1 MKSLELESN
10 FAKSMKEQCFH
21 CGQDIELEEVKFDE
35 KKFCCAGCKT
45 VYEILNT
52 TGLENFY
59 EMNSDAGIRPD
70 SRANH
75 HFDFLDT
82 PEIFDKVVD
91 FSEDGVTLVNFH
103 IPVIHCTSCVW
114 LLESLNT
121 VNENIIY
128 SHVSFSKKNVQI
140 SFRQDK
146 IKLSEVARL
155 LTQLGYKPA
164 VSLHSLDK
172 KEISESRML
181 MYKLTIAGFCF
192 ANIMILAFPEYTLPF
207 TNASPEVWLDGNKW
221 FFRGGMFLLS
231 LPVMFFSATDYFKS
245 AWQGLKNRYINI
257 DLPIAIGFW
266 VLFLRSTYDI
276 VFDLS
281 PGFFD
286 TIAGLAFF
294 MLIGKWFQQRTYKTL
309 AFDRDYKSFYPIAV
323 LRINQGVEEPTLL
336 SELKVGDRILI
347 RNEEII
353 PADAVLMKG
362 EGMIDNSFVTGESR
376 LIEKKMGDKIFAGG
390 KQSGQAIELEVI
402 KEVNQSYLTQLW
414 NKEAFSKEDS
424 TLNKLTNSISQYFV
438 MIILAIAVISAV
450 FWYFYD
456 STQILQVVTAIL
468 IITCP
473 CALALSSPFILG
485 NTMRVFGEKGLYI
498 KSTATIESMAKVE
511 NLVFDKTG
519 TITENQSAQV
529 NYIGEELSEEELA
542 AIKSVMKNSNH
553 PLSRIIYDS
562 LHKVQWVEISNYQE
576 IVGKGQ
582 SAKVGSKEIKIGSK
596 RFVGK
601 EEDSDVNKT
610 RVYISID
617 SIVKGKFEISNQ
629 YRKGLKEMV
638 SHLGGYSLAILSGDN
653 DSEKENLS
661 QIFPDSTQFYFN
673 QNPEQKLEYIE
684 KEQAKYRKVLMLG
697 DGLNDAGAIQQSD
710 VGMVLT
716 EDVNNFSPS
725 CDAIIKADSFLSFP
739 VFLRFSKISIRLIWA
754 AFTLSFLY
762 NIIGLSFAV
771 TGNLEPVIA
780 AILMPISSISVVI
793 FATLSVR
800 LSALLLKWNLE

>member
-1 MKSLELESN
+1 MTEH
-10 FAKSMKEQCFH
+10 CFH
-21 CGQDIELEEVKFDE
+21 CGQKIELEVVKFDE

-59 EMNSDAGIRPD
+59 AMNSEAGVRPD
-70 SRANH
+70 SKENH

-82 PEIFDKVVD
+82 PEIFEKVVD
-91 FSEDGVTLVNFH
+91 FSEDGITVVTFH

-121 VNENIIY
+121 VNENIVY
-128 SHVSFSKKNVQI
+128 SNVNFAKKNVQI
-140 SFRQDK
+140 SFHQNEL
-146 IKLSEVARL
+146 KLSEVARL
-155 LTQLGYKPA
+155 ITQLGYKPA
-164 VSLHSLDK
+164 VSLQSLDA
-172 KEISESRML
+172 KETNPNRML
-181 MYKLTIAGFCF
+181 IYKLVVAGFCF
-192 ANIMILAFPEYTLPF
+192 SNIMILAFPEYSLPF
-207 TNASPEVWLDGNKW
+207 TKTSPEVWLEGNKNI
-221 FFRGGMFLLS
+221 FRWAMFVLS

-245 AWQGLKNRYINI
+245 AWHGIKNKFINI

-276 VFDLS
+276 IFDIS

-286 TIAGLAFF
+286 TIGGLAFF

-323 LRINQGVEEPTLL
+323 LRINNGIEQPTLL

-362 EGMIDNSFVTGESR
+362 EAMIDNSFVTGESR
-376 LIEKKMGDKIFAGG
+376 LIEKQQGDKVFAGG
-390 KQSGQAIELEVI
+390 KQSGQAIELEII

-414 NKEAFSKEDS
+414 NNEAFSKEDS
-424 TLNKLTNSISQYFV
+424 TLNKLTNKISQYFV
-438 MIILAIAVISAV
+438 IVILAIAIASGI

-485 NTMRVFGEKGLYI
+485 NTMRIFGEKGLYI
-498 KSTATIESMAKVE
+498 KSTATIESMAKIDKI
-511 NLVFDKTG
+511 VFDKTG
-519 TITENQSAQV
+519 TITENQSAV
-529 NYIGEELSEEELA
+529 VEYKGEELNPKELIA
-542 AIKSVMKNSNH
+542 VKSILKNSNH
-553 PLSRIIYDS
+553 PLSRIIFDN
-562 LHKVQWVEISNYQE
+562 LKEIE
-576 IVGKGQ
+576 ITDVNSYKEMVGKGQ
-582 SAKVGSKEIKIGSK
+582 IGIVDGKEIKVGSKS
-596 RFVGK
+596 FVGK
-601 EEDSDVNKT
+601 VEHSEINKT
-610 RVYISID
+610 RVYISVD
-617 SIVKGKFEISNQ
+617 SEVKGKFEISNH
-629 YRKGLKEMV
+629 YRKGLKEMIN
-638 SHLGGYSLAILSGDN
+638 HLDSYSLAILSGDN
-653 DSEKENLS
+653 DSEKETLS
-661 QIFPDSTQFYFN
+661 TIFPKSASLKFN

-684 KEQAKYRKVLMLG
+684 SEQKDNQKILMLG

-710 VGMVLT
+710 VGMVIT
-716 EDVNNFSPS
+716 EDINNFSPS
-725 CDAIIKADSFLSFP
+725 CDAIIKAKSFLSFP
-739 VFLRFSKISIRLIWA
+739 EFLRFSKISIRLIWA

-762 NIIGLSFAV
+762 NIVGLAFAIS
-771 TGNLEPVIA
+771 GNLEPVVA

-793 FATLSVR
+793 FATVSTR
-800 LSALLLKWNLE
+800 LSAKILKWNLE